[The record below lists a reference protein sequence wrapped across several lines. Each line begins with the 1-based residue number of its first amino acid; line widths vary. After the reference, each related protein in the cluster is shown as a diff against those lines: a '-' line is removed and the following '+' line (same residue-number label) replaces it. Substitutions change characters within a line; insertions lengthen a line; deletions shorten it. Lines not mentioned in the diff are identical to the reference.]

1 MSSLKTQ
8 YLVNYNLLLAI
19 SYTALLA
26 RILYHLLL
34 ASHSPSPYASTYAAA
49 GSFAQK
55 IQTAAL
61 LEVLHAGAGLVK
73 APLLPTFIQTVAKNL
88 VLWQIVRPFAAA
100 QQSPAYTLLLAAWS
114 IGEII
119 RYTYFV
125 FHLSDAVPPNLIW
138 LRYSAFVVL
147 YPIGIG
153 SEMWLLLKAI
163 GASENVWV
171 TGVMWFEMALYP
183 PGTYVLYSYMLHQ
196 RRKVL

>member
-26 RILYHLLL
+26 RILYHLLT
-34 ASHSPSPYASTYAAA
+34 SPSPSPYAGTYAAA

-125 FHLSDAVPPNLIW
+125 FHLSDAVPPNLVSPF
-138 LRYSAFVVL
+138 LCV
-147 YPIGIG
+147 
-153 SEMWLLLKAI
+153 
-163 GASENVWV
+163 
-171 TGVMWFEMALYP
+171 
-183 PGTYVLYSYMLHQ
+183 TYV
-196 RRKVL
+196 RCV